1 MFHQF
6 LQMFPSYRTL
16 YLSRNRVLINV
27 VVRKRILATEKEKP
41 IEDIRFDS
49 YADYFVLNWKKG
61 IIRFSFGQ
69 AVYKPPRIYANIHMS
84 PPDLEAFYKM
94 ISENLPLIRKAQET

>member
-1 MFHQF
+1 M
-6 LQMFPSYRTL
+6 
-16 YLSRNRVLINV
+16 
-27 VVRKRILATEKEKP
+27 ATEKEIP

-49 YADYFVLNWKKG
+49 YADYFVLNWKRG
-61 IIRFSFGQ
+61 IVRLSFGQ

-84 PPDLEAFYKM
+84 LADLEAFHKL